1 MVVMARAVDT
11 IEQRLFT
18 VEEYHRMAEAG
29 ILSPDERVELIRG
42 VIHAMS
48 PKKRPHVV
56 AVTGA
61 LKLLEKALEGRASVY
76 PEAPLVLTDLDSEPE
91 PDVMVCSNPDFRA
104 SGTEATRA
112 LLVVEIADSSR
123 SRDLGVKVALY
134 AEAGVPEYWGGRSCR
149 APSRGVSRPEGW
161 GLPVTLDS
169 GFGRARV
176 PGLVAGHRHR
186 RGRAAP
192 RPDASLATAGTQAC
206 TEASEPLTQESAV
219 RSPRGSSFTS
229 ASVGPI
235 GRNRQPMAFGVFSQ
249 QRMASI
255 MGPRWR

>member
-1 MVVMARAVDT
+1 MARAVDT

-56 AVTGA
+56 GVTGA

-76 PEAPLVLTDLDSEPE
+76 PKAPLVLEELDSEPE

-104 SGTEATRA
+104 YGTEATRA

-134 AEAGVPEYWGGRSCR
+134 AEAGVPEYWVVDLAERRLVAFRDPRGGGYQSRS
-149 APSRGVSRPEGW
+149 
-161 GLPVTLDS
+161 TLDS
-169 GFGRARV
+169 GARV
-176 PGLVAGHRHR
+176 SPVSWPDIVIDVA
-186 RGRAAP
+186 ALL
-192 RPDASLATAGTQAC
+192 PDLT
-206 TEASEPLTQESAV
+206 PL
-219 RSPRGSSFTS
+219 
-229 ASVGPI
+229 
-235 GRNRQPMAFGVFSQ
+235 
-249 QRMASI
+249 
-255 MGPRWR
+255 